1 MPNDDVRKASYIGNS
16 RDRDVWGTIGG
27 SRGLGLLTLCV
38 KPQWA
43 RTIWSKPWKSL
54 EVIS

>member
-27 SRGLGLLTLCV
+27 SRGLGLLTLCA